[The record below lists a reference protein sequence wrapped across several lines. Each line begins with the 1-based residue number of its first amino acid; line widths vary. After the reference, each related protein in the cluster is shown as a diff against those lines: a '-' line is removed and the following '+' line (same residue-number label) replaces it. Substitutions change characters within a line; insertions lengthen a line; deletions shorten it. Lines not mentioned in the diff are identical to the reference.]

1 MTDQPLTRRQLR
13 DQQDPPP
20 VEAPKTRREVRD
32 LERMRE
38 LQSSTEPVELPTTT
52 GPSSILEPKAL
63 VLESVPDLTNLSV
76 VLPDS
81 GSVLTTGS
89 IELPWLKS
97 ETGQT
102 QVIAAAEDADTA
114 LAETYSDT
122 NTLGITPIPARHHER
137 TRRRSSVF
145 PTRLRKGWGVVHLV
159 LVSAFL
165 LLALLVGLL
174 AAYMLGIISL

>member
-13 DQQDPPP
+13 EQQGLPAE
-20 VEAPKTRREVRD
+20 EAPKTRREVRD

-38 LQSSTEPVELPTTT
+38 IQSSTEPVELPTTT

-63 VLESVPDLTNLSV
+63 VLDSVPDVTNMSV

-89 IELPWLKS
+89 IELPWLKT

-102 QVIAAAEDADTA
+102 QVIAAAEDADIA
-114 LAETYSDT
+114 LAESFSDV
-122 NTLGITPIPARHHER
+122 NTLGIAPIPARNHER

-159 LVSAFL
+159 MVSAFL

-174 AAYMLGIISL
+174 AVYMLGIVSL